1 VAETSSGRFETD
13 ADLVKRFLDGDEGA
27 FEMLVKR
34 HQKSIYNLAYRI
46 TGDQASAAD
55 LTQEVFIRV
64 LRKISTFK
72 GQAAFKTWLYR
83 LAINLCRDFIRR
95 EKRLALFTG
104 LALFNNLPFKRS
116 IENDPVEL
124 VERAEMKEL
133 VQEVLLKLP
142 FDFRAVVILCDIQG
156 YSYQEVAETLGLPL
170 GTVKSRLNRAR
181 QQLASLLKPY
191 WNKLK
196 DEDI

>member
-1 VAETSSGRFETD
+1 VAETSGSRFETD
-13 ADLVKRFLDGDEGA
+13 ADLIRRFLDGDEGA
-27 FEMLVKR
+27 FEVLVKR

-55 LTQEVFIRV
+55 LTQEVFIRA

-72 GQAAFKTWLYR
+72 GQATFKTWLYR

-95 EKRLALFTG
+95 ERRLALFTG

-124 VERAEMKEL
+124 VERAEAKEL
-133 VQEVLLKLP
+133 VQEALLKLS

-156 YSYQEVAETLGLPL
+156 YSYQEAAETLGLPL

-181 QQLASLLKPY
+181 QQLTSLLRPY

-196 DEDI
+196 AGDI